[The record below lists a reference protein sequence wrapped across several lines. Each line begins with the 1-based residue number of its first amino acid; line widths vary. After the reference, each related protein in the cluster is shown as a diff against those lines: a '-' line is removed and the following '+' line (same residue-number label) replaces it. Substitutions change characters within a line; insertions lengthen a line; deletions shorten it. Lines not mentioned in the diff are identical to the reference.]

1 MLSILL
7 QTENLNNLT
16 ESVNKVT
23 DSSIRIAQAAN
34 DFGALRVAFGVFMI
48 FIIIIVILFIW
59 QIFVLSGKLNTIYG
73 AAVKTTE
80 YFETSAE
87 GDIGPSQAQVIVRRN
102 FNSWS
107 QAIKYYILRIRL
119 ENHIDDKDK
128 IKVKI
133 DRLVRN
139 EFSELT
145 TYLSNFKCNK
155 KVLSFIVEDDDIQ
168 MIEDFIFEQV
178 YIPKNDFTI
187 SNMDQSTSIFINGL
201 KLSYI
206 KKIPQ
211 WENW

>member
-102 FNSWS
+102 FNSLS

-119 ENHIDDKDK
+119 ENHIDDKNK

-145 TYLSNFKCNK
+145 TYLSNFKCNE
-155 KVLSFIVEDDDIQ
+155 KVLSFKVEDDDIQ
-168 MIEDFIFEQV
+168 MVEDFIFEQV

-201 KLSYI
+201 
-206 KKIPQ
+206 
-211 WENW
+211 

>member
-102 FNSWS
+102 FNSLS

-119 ENHIDDKDK
+119 ENHIDDKNK

-168 MIEDFIFEQV
+168 IVEDFIFEQV

-201 KLSYI
+201 KFSYI

-211 WENW
+211 

>member
-34 DFGALRVAFGVFMI
+34 DFGALRLAYGVFMI

-102 FNSWS
+102 FNSLS

-168 MIEDFIFEQV
+168 IIEDFIFEQV

-211 WENW
+211 

>member
-59 QIFVLSGKLNTIYG
+59 QIFVLFGKLNTIYG
-73 AAVKTTE
+73 AAIKTTE

-102 FNSWS
+102 FNSLS

-119 ENHIDDKDK
+119 ENHIDDKNK

-133 DRLVRN
+133 DMLVRN

-168 MIEDFIFEQV
+168 MVEDFIFEQV

-211 WENW
+211 

>member
-73 AAVKTTE
+73 AAIKTTE

-102 FNSWS
+102 FNSLS
-107 QAIKYYILRIRL
+107 QVIKYYILRIRL
-119 ENHIDDKDK
+119 ENHIDDRDRIK
-128 IKVKI
+128 IKI

-145 TYLSNFKCNK
+145 TYLSNFKCNE

-168 MIEDFIFEQV
+168 MVEDFILEQV
-178 YIPKNDFTI
+178 YIPKDDFTI

-211 WENW
+211 

>member
-102 FNSWS
+102 FNSLS

-119 ENHIDDKDK
+119 ENHIDDKNK

-133 DRLVRN
+133 DGLVRN

-155 KVLSFIVEDDDIQ
+155 RVLNFIVEDDDIQ
-168 MIEDFIFEQV
+168 MVEDFIFEQV

-211 WENW
+211 

>member
-73 AAVKTTE
+73 AAVKTIE

-102 FNSWS
+102 FNSLS

-211 WENW
+211 

>member
-102 FNSWS
+102 FNSLS
-107 QAIKYYILRIRL
+107 QAIKYYILGIRL
-119 ENHIDDKDK
+119 ENHIDDKNK

-211 WENW
+211 

>member
-1 MLSILL
+1 MLSILF

-102 FNSWS
+102 FNSLS

-119 ENHIDDKDK
+119 ENHIDDKNK

-211 WENW
+211 

>member
-102 FNSWS
+102 FNSLS

-119 ENHIDDKDK
+119 ENHIDDKNK

-155 KVLSFIVEDDDIQ
+155 KVLSFIIEDDDIQ
-168 MIEDFIFEQV
+168 MVEDFIFEQV

-211 WENW
+211 

>member
-59 QIFVLSGKLNTIYG
+59 QIFVLFGKLNTIYG

-87 GDIGPSQAQVIVRRN
+87 GDVGPSQAQVIVRRN
-102 FNSWS
+102 FNSLS

-119 ENHIDDKDK
+119 ENHIDDKNK

-155 KVLSFIVEDDDIQ
+155 KVLSFIVEEDDIQ
-168 MIEDFIFEQV
+168 MVEDFIFEQV

-211 WENW
+211 

>member
-87 GDIGPSQAQVIVRRN
+87 GDIGPSQAQVVVRRN
-102 FNSWS
+102 FNSLS

-119 ENHIDDKDK
+119 ENHIDDKNK

-145 TYLSNFKCNK
+145 TYLSNFKCNE

-168 MIEDFIFEQV
+168 MVEDFIFEQV

-211 WENW
+211 

>member
-87 GDIGPSQAQVIVRRN
+87 GDVGPSQAQVIVRRN
-102 FNSWS
+102 FNSLS

-119 ENHIDDKDK
+119 ENHIDDKNK

-145 TYLSNFKCNK
+145 TYLSNFKCNE

-168 MIEDFIFEQV
+168 MVEDFIFEQV

-211 WENW
+211 

>member
-87 GDIGPSQAQVIVRRN
+87 GDIGPPQAQVIVRRN
-102 FNSWS
+102 FNSLS

-211 WENW
+211 

>member
-73 AAVKTTE
+73 AAIKTTE

-102 FNSWS
+102 FNSLS

-119 ENHIDDKDK
+119 ENHIDDKNK

-145 TYLSNFKCNK
+145 TYLSNFKCNE

-168 MIEDFIFEQV
+168 MVEDFILEQV
-178 YIPKNDFTI
+178 YIPKDDFTI

-211 WENW
+211 

>member
-87 GDIGPSQAQVIVRRN
+87 GDIGPSQAQIIVRRN
-102 FNSWS
+102 FNSLS

-119 ENHIDDKDK
+119 ENHIDDKNK

-178 YIPKNDFTI
+178 YIPKMILPYPIWTN
-187 SNMDQSTSIFINGL
+187 QPL
-201 KLSYI
+201 YL
-206 KKIPQ
+206 
-211 WENW
+211 

>member
-102 FNSWS
+102 FNSLS

-119 ENHIDDKDK
+119 ENHIDDKNK

-155 KVLSFIVEDDDIQ
+155 KVLSFKVEDDDIQ
-168 MIEDFIFEQV
+168 MVEDFIFEQV

-211 WENW
+211 

>member
-59 QIFVLSGKLNTIYG
+59 QIFVLSGKLNIIYG

-87 GDIGPSQAQVIVRRN
+87 GDIGPSQAQVIVRKN
-102 FNSWS
+102 FNSLS

-211 WENW
+211 

>member
-34 DFGALRVAFGVFMI
+34 DFGALRVTFGVFMI

-102 FNSWS
+102 FNSLS

-211 WENW
+211 

>member
-102 FNSWS
+102 FNSLS

-119 ENHIDDKDK
+119 ENHIDDKNK

-168 MIEDFIFEQV
+168 IVEDFIFEQV

-201 KLSYI
+201 I
-206 KKIPQ
+206 
-211 WENW
+211 

>member
-102 FNSWS
+102 FNSLS

-119 ENHIDDKDK
+119 ENHIDDKNK

-133 DRLVRN
+133 GMLVRN

-168 MIEDFIFEQV
+168 MIEDFIFGQV

-201 KLSYI
+201 KLTYI

-211 WENW
+211 

>member
-102 FNSWS
+102 FNSLS

-119 ENHIDDKDK
+119 ENHIDDKNK

-168 MIEDFIFEQV
+168 IIEDFIFEQV

-211 WENW
+211 

>member
-102 FNSWS
+102 FNSLS
-107 QAIKYYILRIRL
+107 QAIKYYILTIRL
-119 ENHIDDKDK
+119 ENHIDDKNK

-145 TYLSNFKCNK
+145 TYLSNFKCNE

-168 MIEDFIFEQV
+168 MVEDFIFEQV

-211 WENW
+211 

>member
-1 MLSILL
+1 MLSTLL

-102 FNSWS
+102 FNSLS

-119 ENHIDDKDK
+119 ENHIDDKNK

-168 MIEDFIFEQV
+168 MVEDFIFEQV

-206 KKIPQ
+206 KKIP
-211 WENW
+211 

>member
-102 FNSWS
+102 FNSLS

-119 ENHIDDKDK
+119 ENHINDKNK
-128 IKVKI
+128 IKVKV

-206 KKIPQ
+206 RKIPQ
-211 WENW
+211 

>member
-102 FNSWS
+102 FNSLS
-107 QAIKYYILRIRL
+107 QVIKYYILRIRL

-211 WENW
+211 

>member
-80 YFETSAE
+80 YFETSVE
-87 GDIGPSQAQVIVRRN
+87 GDIGPSQAQIIVRRN
-102 FNSWS
+102 FNSLS

-119 ENHIDDKDK
+119 ENHIDDKNK

-211 WENW
+211 

>member
-7 QTENLNNLT
+7 QTENLDNLT

-102 FNSWS
+102 FNSLS

-211 WENW
+211 

>member
-102 FNSWS
+102 FNSLS

-119 ENHIDDKDK
+119 ENHIDDKNK

-145 TYLSNFKCNK
+145 TYLSNFKCNE
-155 KVLSFIVEDDDIQ
+155 KVLSFKVEDDDIQ
-168 MIEDFIFEQV
+168 MVKDFIFEQV

-211 WENW
+211 

>member
-102 FNSWS
+102 FNSLS

-145 TYLSNFKCNK
+145 TYLSNFKYNK

-178 YIPKNDFTI
+178 YMPKNDFTI

-211 WENW
+211 

>member
-102 FNSWS
+102 FNSLS

-155 KVLSFIVEDDDIQ
+155 KVLSFIIEDDDIQ
-168 MIEDFIFEQV
+168 MIGDFIFEQV

-211 WENW
+211 

>member
-102 FNSWS
+102 FNSLS

-119 ENHIDDKDK
+119 ENHIDDKNK

-145 TYLSNFKCNK
+145 TYLSNFRCNK

-211 WENW
+211 

>member
-48 FIIIIVILFIW
+48 FIIIIVILFVW
-59 QIFVLSGKLNTIYG
+59 QIFVLSGKLNIIYG
-73 AAVKTTE
+73 AAVKTIE

-102 FNSWS
+102 FNSLS

-211 WENW
+211 

>member
-102 FNSWS
+102 FNSLS

-155 KVLSFIVEDDDIQ
+155 KALSFIVEDDDIQ

-211 WENW
+211 

>member
-102 FNSWS
+102 FNSLS

-119 ENHIDDKDK
+119 ENHIDDKNK

-155 KVLSFIVEDDDIQ
+155 KVLSFIIEDDDIQ

-178 YIPKNDFTI
+178 YIPKDDFTI

-211 WENW
+211 

>member
-23 DSSIRIAQAAN
+23 DSSIRIAQAVN

-80 YFETSAE
+80 YFETSVE

-102 FNSWS
+102 FNSLS

-119 ENHIDDKDK
+119 ENHIDDKNK

-211 WENW
+211 

>member
-48 FIIIIVILFIW
+48 FITIIVILFVW

-102 FNSWS
+102 FNSLS

-211 WENW
+211 

>member
-80 YFETSAE
+80 YFETSAK

-102 FNSWS
+102 FNSLS

-119 ENHIDDKDK
+119 ENHIDDKNK

-145 TYLSNFKCNK
+145 TYLSNFKCNE
-155 KVLSFIVEDDDIQ
+155 KVLSFKVEDDDIQ
-168 MIEDFIFEQV
+168 MVEDFIFEQV

-211 WENW
+211 

>member
-34 DFGALRVAFGVFMI
+34 DFGALRVVFGVFMI

-59 QIFVLSGKLNTIYG
+59 QIFVLSGKLNIIYG

-87 GDIGPSQAQVIVRRN
+87 GDIGPSQAQIIVRRN
-102 FNSWS
+102 FNSLS

-119 ENHIDDKDK
+119 ENHIDDKNK

-168 MIEDFIFEQV
+168 MVEDFIFEQV

-206 KKIPQ
+206 KKIP
-211 WENW
+211 

>member
-102 FNSWS
+102 FNSLS

-119 ENHIDDKDK
+119 ENHIDDKNK

-168 MIEDFIFEQV
+168 MVEDFIFEQV

-201 KLSYI
+201 NLSYI

-211 WENW
+211 